1 MEPNEVLAHL
11 KKVPMFWDLEEEGE
25 QELLRLV
32 PHVEQHAYDVG
43 DVLLLEEET
52 PNKTIVIL
60 EGRVKVTHR
69 LPEQPLEVQDLGER
83 EAGVTMGRTSLE
95 VGTLERVT
103 VEAVVPTL
111 ALVLP
116 FRDLIRIY
124 QQSRY
129 LREHLVAPLKPNHLV
144 TTLQEIPLFGAL
156 SDRAGEL
163 ELYSIAQITHE
174 QVFGNGEWLFR
185 QGEISDRLFLILSGH
200 VQLNAV
206 DQEGIIRDLGT
217 LGPGDEAGETGL
229 LVGDFHD
236 VTAAADGYARVIYLL
251 RSEFTDLLAQRPYL
265 RRRLMVSEEVEK
277 RRNLRQF
284 DWIRDDEW
292 VIVVVQRHW
301 IRLLRQTG
309 VLGAILFIL
318 VPAIIALII
327 TGGPASLLI
336 AAILSL
342 PVLGLSLGI
351 IWHYINWRDDFF
363 VVTTQRVIHIERVG
377 PFSTQQEESAL
388 DNIEDLYE
396 IQPGFSANLL
406 GYGNLVLQTAGE
418 TVSIDMSYIPQPG
431 EMRRLISQQIE
442 RSKARNL
449 LRTRGQIR
457 DMLARRLVVGESP
470 PSSPQTVIQ
479 NRTESRTS
487 FLPAIL
493 LNSIWEYFFPASW
506 VETDGDTIIWRR
518 FWLPGLL
525 RYSAP
530 FLIFLVSTLGGIVV
544 LSSVWGAEN
553 FLIWMVGWLVLEA
566 VVFGVLLWFVEDW
579 RNDYFQLTS
588 SHIILVERRPL
599 LLQESRHE
607 ARLDRIQNLGFEV
620 PNIVA
625 RALDYGH
632 VQFETAGTQG
642 KFELKFVRRPEEV
655 QSTISNRQYA
665 YRQHQREIESNRRQ
679 QEMLTWFATYDDL
692 HRDMGRDIGADRGQ
706 DQT

>member
-11 KKVPMFWDLEEEGE
+11 KKVPMFWDLEEEGD

-32 PHVEQHAYDVG
+32 PHVEQHAYDIG
-43 DVLLLEEET
+43 DVLLREEEI
-52 PNKTIVIL
+52 PNKTVVIL

-69 LPEQPLEVQDLGER
+69 LPEQPLDVQDLGER
-83 EAGVTMGRTSLE
+83 VAGAVVGRTSLE
-95 VGTLERVT
+95 AGSFERVT
-103 VEAVVPTL
+103 VEALAPTL

-124 QQSRY
+124 QLSRH
-129 LREHLVAPLKPNHLV
+129 LREHLAAPLKPNHLV
-144 TTLQEIPLFGAL
+144 TTLQKIPLFGAL

-163 ELYSIAQITHE
+163 ELYSVAQITHE

-185 QGEISDRLFLILSGH
+185 QGEISDRLFLILSGRI
-200 VQLNAV
+200 QLSAV
-206 DQEGIIRDLGT
+206 DQEGIVRDLGT
-217 LGPGDEAGETGL
+217 LGPDDEAGETGL

-236 VTAAADGYARVIYLL
+236 VTAVADGYARVIYVL
-251 RSEFTDLLAQRPYL
+251 RAEFVDLLAQRPYL

-277 RRNLRQF
+277 RRNLQQF

-292 VIVVVQRHW
+292 VIAVVQRHW
-301 IRLLRQTG
+301 TRLLSQTG
-309 VLGAILFIL
+309 ALVAILFFLI
-318 VPAIIALII
+318 PAVIALII
-327 TGGPASLLI
+327 TGGPAGLVI

-342 PVLGLSLGI
+342 PILGLCLGI
-351 IWHYINWRDDFF
+351 IWQFVNWRDDFF

-396 IQPGFSANLL
+396 IQPGFAANLL

-418 TVSIDMSYIPQPG
+418 TVDIDMSYIPQPG

-442 RSKARNL
+442 RSKARNI

-457 DMLARRLVVGESP
+457 DMLARRLVVEESSP
-470 PSSPQTVIQ
+470 PSPEAATHDGSTAP
-479 NRTESRTS
+479 RTS

-493 LNSIWEYFFPASW
+493 VNSIWEYFFPASW
-506 VETDGDTIIWRR
+506 VATDGDTIIWRR

-530 FLIFLVSTLGGIVV
+530 FLIFLVSTIGGIVV
-544 LSSVWGAEN
+544 LSSAWGAEN
-553 FLIWMVGWLVLEA
+553 FLGWMVAWLVLEA

-579 RNDYFQLTS
+579 RNDYFQLTP

-607 ARLDRIQNLGFEV
+607 ARLDRIQNLAFEV
-620 PNIVA
+620 PNIFA
-625 RALDYGH
+625 RALKYGH

-692 HRDMGRDIGADRGQ
+692 HRDMGPERG
-706 DQT
+706 

>member
-1 MEPNEVLAHL
+1 
-11 KKVPMFWDLEEEGE
+11 MFWDLEEEGE

-32 PHVEQHAYDVG
+32 PHVEEHTYDIG
-43 DVLLLEEET
+43 QVLLYEEEI
-52 PNKTIVIL
+52 PDKTIVIL
-60 EGRVKVTHR
+60 EGLVQVTCR
-69 LPEQPLEVQDLGER
+69 SPEHSLDIQDMGKR
-83 EAGVTMGRTSLE
+83 AAGATLGRTSLE
-95 VGTLERVT
+95 VGSFERVS
-103 VEAVVPTL
+103 VEALAPTL

-129 LREHLVAPLKPNHLV
+129 LREHLAASLRPDRLV
-144 TTLQEIPLFGAL
+144 TTLKKIPLLGAL

-163 ELYSIAQITHE
+163 ELHSVAQITHE
-174 QVFGNGEWLFR
+174 QVFGNDEWLFR
-185 QGEISDRLFLILSGH
+185 QGEISDRLFLILGGR
-200 VQLNAV
+200 VQLSAV
-206 DQEGIIRDLGT
+206 DQEGVLRALGT
-217 LGPGDEAGETGL
+217 LGSGDEAGETGL
-229 LVGDFHD
+229 LVGDTHD
-236 VTAAADGYARVIYLL
+236 VTAVADGYARVIYLL

-277 RRNLRQF
+277 RLNLRQF

-292 VIVVVQRHW
+292 TIAVVQRHW
-301 IRLLRQTG
+301 TRLLRQTG
-309 VLGAILFIL
+309 ALLAILFFL
-318 VPAIIALII
+318 VPAIIALIV
-327 TGGPASLLI
+327 TSGLASFVI

-342 PVLGLSLGI
+342 PVLALILGI
-351 IWHYINWRDDFF
+351 VWQYINWRDDFF

-388 DNIEDLYE
+388 DDIQDLYE
-396 IQPGFSANLL
+396 VQSGFFANLV

-418 TVSIDMSYIPQPG
+418 TVDIDMSYIPQPD
-431 EMRRLISQQIE
+431 ELRQLISQQIE

-457 DMLARRLVVGESP
+457 DMLARRLAVGESP
-470 PSSPQTVIQ
+470 PLAPEAVIQ
-479 NRTESRTS
+479 GGTAPRTS

-493 LNSIWEYFFPASW
+493 LSSIWEYFFPASW

-518 FWLPGLL
+518 YWLPGLL

-530 FLIFLVSTLGGIVV
+530 FLIFLVITIGGIVV
-544 LSSVWGAEN
+544 LSSAWGAES
-553 FLIWMVGWLVLEA
+553 FLGWMSAWLVLEA
-566 VVFGVLLWFVEDW
+566 VAFGVLLWFVEDW

-588 SHIILVERRPL
+588 SHIIHVERRPL

-620 PNIVA
+620 PNIFA
-625 RALDYGH
+625 RAFKYGH

-655 QSTISNRQYA
+655 QSTISNHQYT
-665 YRQHQREIESNRRQ
+665 YRQHQRRIESNRRQ

-692 HRDMGRDIGADRGQ
+692 HRDMGM
-706 DQT
+706 

>member
-11 KKVPMFWDLEEEGE
+11 KQVPMFRDLQAEGE

-32 PHVEQHAYDVG
+32 PHVEQHAYDIG
-43 DVLLLEEET
+43 DVLLREEEI
-52 PNKTIVIL
+52 PNRTVMIL

-69 LPEQPLEVQDLGER
+69 LPEQPLDIQDLGER
-83 EAGVTMGRTSLE
+83 VAGATLGRTSLE
-95 VGTLERVT
+95 AGSFERVT
-103 VEAVVPTL
+103 VEALAPTL
-111 ALVLP
+111 TLVLP

-129 LREHLVAPLKPNHLV
+129 LREHLAAPLKPNHLI

-163 ELYSIAQITHE
+163 ELYSVAQITHE

-185 QGEISDRLFLILSGH
+185 QGEISDRLFLILGGRI
-200 VQLNAV
+200 QLSAV

-236 VTAAADGYARVIYLL
+236 VTAVADGYARAIYLL
-251 RSEFTDLLAQRPYL
+251 RSEFADLLAQRPYL
-265 RRRLMVSEEVEK
+265 RRRLRVSEKVEK

-284 DWIRDDEW
+284 EWIRDDEW
-292 VIVVVQRHW
+292 VIAVVQRHW
-301 IRLLRQTG
+301 TRLLSRTG
-309 VLGAILFIL
+309 VLVAILFFL
-318 VPAIIALII
+318 VPAIITLAI
-327 TGGPASLLI
+327 TGGPASLVI

-342 PVLGLSLGI
+342 PVLGLILGI

-418 TVSIDMSYIPQPG
+418 TVDIDMSYIPQPG
-431 EMRRLISQQIE
+431 EMRRLISQQTE

-457 DMLARRLVVGESP
+457 DMLARRLAVGESP
-470 PSSPQTVIQ
+470 PPRPEAVTHDGSAP
-479 NRTESRTS
+479 RTG

-493 LNSIWEYFFPASW
+493 VNSIWEYFFPASW
-506 VETDGDTIIWRR
+506 VATDGDTIIWRR

-530 FLIFLVSTLGGIVV
+530 FLIFLASTIGGIMV
-544 LSSVWGAEN
+544 LSSTWGAEN
-553 FLIWMVGWLVLEA
+553 FLGWMVAWLVLEA
-566 VVFGVLLWFVEDW
+566 AVFGVLLWFVEDW
-579 RNDYFQLTS
+579 RNDYFQLTP

-620 PNIVA
+620 PNIFA
-625 RALDYGH
+625 RALNYGH

-692 HRDMGRDIGADRGQ
+692 HRDMGRDIGPERG
-706 DQT
+706 

>member
-1 MEPNEVLAHL
+1 MEPNEVLAYL
-11 KKVPMFWDLEEEGE
+11 EKVPMFWDLEEEGE

-43 DVLLLEEET
+43 DVLLREEEV
-52 PNKTIVIL
+52 PNKTVVIL

-69 LPEQPLEVQDLGER
+69 LPEQPLDVQDLGER
-83 EAGVTMGRTSLE
+83 VAGTTLGRTNLE

-103 VEAVVPTL
+103 VEAVAPTV

-129 LREHLVAPLKPNHLV
+129 LREHLAAPLRPNHLV
-144 TTLQEIPLFGAL
+144 NTLRKIPLFSAL

-163 ELYSIAQITHE
+163 ELYGISQITHE
-174 QVFGNGEWLFR
+174 QLFGNGEWLFR

-200 VQLNAV
+200 VLLSAV
-206 DQEGIIRDLGT
+206 DQEGITRDLST

-229 LVGDFHD
+229 LVGGFHD
-236 VTAAADGYARVIYLL
+236 VTAVADGYARVVYLL
-251 RSEFTDLLAQRPYL
+251 RSEFADLLAQRPYL
-265 RRRLMVSEEVEK
+265 RRRLMVSEEIEK

-292 VIVVVQRHW
+292 AIAVVQRHW
-301 IRLLRQTG
+301 TRLLRRAGTL
-309 VLGAILFIL
+309 VAILFFL
-318 VPAIIALII
+318 LPAITTLII
-327 TGGPASLLI
+327 TGRPASLLI

-351 IWHYINWRDDFF
+351 VWHYINWRDDFF

-388 DNIEDLYE
+388 DNIQDLYE

-418 TVSIDMSYIPQPG
+418 TVNIDMNY
-431 EMRRLISQQIE
+431 ISQPNELRRVISRQIE

-457 DMLARRLVVGESP
+457 DMLARRLAVGESP
-470 PSSPQTVIQ
+470 PPPEAVIQ
-479 NRTESRTS
+479 NHTESRTS

-506 VETDGDTIIWRR
+506 VESDGDTIIWRR
-518 FWLPGLL
+518 FWFPGLL
-525 RYSAP
+525 RNSAP
-530 FLIFLVSTLGGIVV
+530 FLIFLASTISGIVM
-544 LSSVWGAEN
+544 LSSAWGAEN
-553 FLIWMVGWLVLEA
+553 FLVWMVAWLVLEA

-579 RNDYFQLTS
+579 RNDYFQLTP

-599 LLQESRHE
+599 LLQVSRHE

-625 RALDYGH
+625 RALNYGH

-655 QSTISNRQYA
+655 QSTISNRQHA

-692 HRDMGRDIGADRGQ
+692 HRDTGRDIGAERGQ
-706 DQT
+706 DRT

>member
-32 PHVEQHAYDVG
+32 PHVEQHAYDIG
-43 DVLLLEEET
+43 DVLLREEEV
-52 PNKTIVIL
+52 PSKTVVIL
-60 EGRVKVTHR
+60 EGRVQITR
-69 LPEQPLEVQDLGER
+69 RIPGQPLEIEDIGER
-83 EAGVTMGRTSLE
+83 AAGATIGRTSLE
-95 VGTLERVT
+95 VGSFERVT
-103 VEAVVPTL
+103 VEAVAPTL

-129 LREHLVAPLKPNHLV
+129 LREHLAASLKPDHLV
-144 TTLQEIPLFGAL
+144 TTLQKIPLFDAL

-163 ELYSIAQITHE
+163 ELYSVAQITHE

-185 QGEISDRLFLILSGH
+185 QGEISDRLFLVLGGH
-200 VQLNAV
+200 VQLSAV
-206 DQEGIIRDLGT
+206 DQEGVLRDLGT

-229 LVGDFHD
+229 LVGDTHD
-236 VTAAADGYARVIYLL
+236 VTAVADGYARVIYLL
-251 RSEFTDLLAQRPYL
+251 HSEFADLLAQRPYL

-277 RRNLRQF
+277 RRNLRHF

-292 VIVVVQRHW
+292 VIAVVQRHW
-301 IRLLRQTG
+301 NRLFRQTG
-309 VLGAILFIL
+309 ALFAILLFLI
-318 VPAIIALII
+318 PAIIALIV
-327 TGGPASLLI
+327 TGGLASLVI

-342 PVLGLSLGI
+342 PVLGFSLGI
-351 IWHYINWRDDFF
+351 IWQYINWRDDFF

-377 PFSTQQEESAL
+377 PFSTQQEESSL

-418 TVSIDMSYIPQPG
+418 TVDIDMSYIPQPD

-442 RSKARNL
+442 RSKARNV

-457 DMLARRLVVGESP
+457 DMLARRLASGESP
-470 PSSPQTVIQ
+470 PPSPEAVPRD
-479 NRTESRTS
+479 RTEPRTS

-493 LNSIWEYFFPASW
+493 LNSMWEYFFPASW

-530 FLIFLVSTLGGIVV
+530 FSIFLVSTIGGIVV
-544 LSSVWGAEN
+544 LSSAWGAEN
-553 FLIWMVGWLVLEA
+553 FLVWMVAWLVLEA

-579 RNDYFQLTS
+579 RNDYFQLTP

-607 ARLDRIQNLGFEV
+607 ARLDRIQNLSFEV
-620 PNIVA
+620 PNIFA
-625 RALDYGH
+625 RALNYGH

-692 HRDMGRDIGADRGQ
+692 HRDMG
-706 DQT
+706 T

>member
-1 MEPNEVLAHL
+1 MEPNEVLTHL

-43 DVLLLEEET
+43 DILLREEEI
-52 PNKTIVIL
+52 PDKTVVIL
-60 EGRVKVTHR
+60 EGRVQVTCQAPDH
-69 LPEQPLEVQDLGER
+69 PFGIQDMGER
-83 EAGVTMGRTSLE
+83 TAGSTLGRTSLE
-95 VGTLERVT
+95 VGDFERVT
-103 VEAVVPTL
+103 VEALAPTL

-129 LREHLVAPLKPNHLV
+129 LREHLAASLKPDHLV
-144 TTLQEIPLFGAL
+144 TTLQKIPLFGAL

-174 QVFGNGEWLFR
+174 QLFGNGEWLFR
-185 QGEISDRLFLILSGH
+185 QGEISDRLFLILGGH
-200 VQLNAV
+200 IRLSAV
-206 DQEGIIRDLGT
+206 DQEGVLRDLGT

-229 LVGDFHD
+229 LVGDTHD
-236 VTAAADGYARVIYLL
+236 VTAVADGYARVRVIYLL
-251 RSEFTDLLAQRPYL
+251 RSEFADLLTQRPYL
-265 RRRLMVSEEVEK
+265 RRRLMVSAEVEK
-277 RRNLRQF
+277 RRNLPQF

-292 VIVVVQRHW
+292 TITVVQRHW
-301 IRLLRQTG
+301 TRLLRQTG
-309 VLGAILFIL
+309 ALFAILFFL
-318 VPAIIALII
+318 VPAIIALVI
-327 TGGPASLLI
+327 TSGLASLVI

-342 PVLGLSLGI
+342 PVLGLILGI
-351 IWHYINWRDDFF
+351 AWQFINWRDDYF

-396 IQPGFSANLL
+396 VQPGFSANLL
-406 GYGNLVLQTAGE
+406 DYGNLVLQTAGE
-418 TVSIDMSYIPQPG
+418 TVDIDMSYIPQPD
-431 EMRRLISQQIE
+431 EVRRLISQQIE
-442 RSKARNL
+442 RSKARDV

-457 DMLARRLVVGESP
+457 DMLARRLVDGESP
-470 PSSPQTVIQ
+470 PSPPEAVIQ
-479 NRTESRTS
+479 DGTAPRTS

-493 LNSIWEYFFPASW
+493 VSSIWEYFFPPSW
-506 VETDGDTIIWRR
+506 VETDGDTVIWRR
-518 FWLPGLL
+518 YWLPGLFH
-525 RYSAP
+525 YSAP
-530 FLIFLVSTLGGIVV
+530 FLIFLLSTVGGIVV
-544 LSSVWGAEN
+544 LSSVWGAES
-553 FLIWMVGWLVLEA
+553 FLGWMVAWLVIEA
-566 VVFGVLLWFVEDW
+566 VAFGGLLWFVEDW

-620 PNIVA
+620 PNIFA
-625 RALDYGH
+625 RLLKYGH

-655 QSTISNRQYA
+655 QSTISNHQYT
-665 YRQHQREIESNRRQ
+665 YRQRQRKIESNRRQ

-692 HRDMGRDIGADRGQ
+692 HRDMGM
-706 DQT
+706 

>member
-11 KKVPMFWDLEEEGE
+11 KKVPMFWDLEEEGDR
-25 QELLRLV
+25 ELLRLV
-32 PHVEQHAYDVG
+32 PHVEQHAYDIG
-43 DVLLLEEET
+43 DVLLREEEI
-52 PNKTIVIL
+52 PNKTVVIL
-60 EGRVKVTHR
+60 EGRVKVTRR
-69 LPEQPLEVQDLGER
+69 LPEQPLDVQDLGER
-83 EAGVTMGRTSLE
+83 VAGAAVGRTSLE
-95 VGTLERVT
+95 AGSFERVT
-103 VEAVVPTL
+103 VEALAPTL

-124 QQSRY
+124 QLSRH
-129 LREHLVAPLKPNHLV
+129 LREHLAAPLKPNHLV
-144 TTLQEIPLFGAL
+144 TTLQKIPLFGAL

-163 ELYSIAQITHE
+163 ELYSVAQITHE

-185 QGEISDRLFLILSGH
+185 QGEISDRLFLILSGRI
-200 VQLNAV
+200 QLSAV
-206 DQEGIIRDLGT
+206 DQEGIVRDLGT

-236 VTAAADGYARVIYLL
+236 VTAVADGYARVIYVL
-251 RSEFTDLLAQRPYL
+251 RAEFVDLLAQRPYL
-265 RRRLMVSEEVEK
+265 RRRVMVSEEVEK

-292 VIVVVQRHW
+292 VIAVVQRHW
-301 IRLLRQTG
+301 ARLLSQTG
-309 VLGAILFIL
+309 ALVAILFFLI
-318 VPAIIALII
+318 PAIIALII
-327 TGGPASLLI
+327 TGGPAGLVI

-342 PVLGLSLGI
+342 PILGLCLGI
-351 IWHYINWRDDFF
+351 IWQFVNWRDDFF

-396 IQPGFSANLL
+396 IQPGFAANLL

-418 TVSIDMSYIPQPG
+418 TVDIDMSYIPQPG

-442 RSKARNL
+442 RSKARNI

-457 DMLARRLVVGESP
+457 DMLARRLVVGESSP
-470 PSSPQTVIQ
+470 PSPEAVTHDGSTAP
-479 NRTESRTS
+479 RTS

-493 LNSIWEYFFPASW
+493 VNSIWEYFFPASW
-506 VETDGDTIIWRR
+506 VATDGDTIIWRR

-530 FLIFLVSTLGGIVV
+530 FLIFLVSTIGGIVV
-544 LSSVWGAEN
+544 LSSAWGAEN
-553 FLIWMVGWLVLEA
+553 FLGWMVAWLVLEA

-579 RNDYFQLTS
+579 RNDYFQLTP

-607 ARLDRIQNLGFEV
+607 ARLDRIQNLAFEV
-620 PNIVA
+620 PNILA
-625 RALDYGH
+625 RALNYGH

-665 YRQHQREIESNRRQ
+665 YRQHQQEIESNRRQ

-692 HRDMGRDIGADRGQ
+692 HRDMGPERG
-706 DQT
+706 

>member
-1 MEPNEVLAHL
+1 
-11 KKVPMFWDLEEEGE
+11 MFWDLEEEGE

-32 PHVEQHAYDVG
+32 PHVEQHAYDIG
-43 DVLLLEEET
+43 DVLLREEEI
-52 PNKTIVIL
+52 PNKTVVIL
-60 EGRVKVTHR
+60 EGRVRVTHR
-69 LPEQPLEVQDLGER
+69 LPEQPLDLQDLGER
-83 EAGVTMGRTSLE
+83 VAGAAVGRTSLE
-95 VGTLERVT
+95 AGAIELVT
-103 VEAVVPTL
+103 VEALAPTL

-129 LREHLVAPLKPNHLV
+129 LREHLATPLKPNHLV
-144 TTLQEIPLFGAL
+144 ATLQKIPLFGAL

-163 ELYSIAQITHE
+163 ELYSVAQITHE

-185 QGEISDRLFLILSGH
+185 QGEISDRLVLILSGRI
-200 VQLNAV
+200 QLSAV
-206 DQEGIIRDLGT
+206 DQEGVVRDLGT

-236 VTAAADGYARVIYLL
+236 VTAVADGYARVVYLL
-251 RSEFTDLLAQRPYL
+251 RSEFADLLAQRPYL

-292 VIVVVQRHW
+292 VIAVVQRHW
-301 IRLLRQTG
+301 TRLLSQTG
-309 VLGAILFIL
+309 ALVAILFFL
-318 VPAIIALII
+318 LPAVMILII
-327 TGGPASLLI
+327 TGGPAGLVI

-342 PVLGLSLGI
+342 PILGLCLGM
-351 IWHYINWRDDFF
+351 IWQYINWRDDFF

-388 DNIEDLYE
+388 ENIEDLYE
-396 IQPGFSANLL
+396 IQPGFAANLL

-418 TVSIDMSYIPQPG
+418 TVAIDMSYIPHPG

-442 RSKARNL
+442 RSKARNV

-457 DMLARRLVVGESP
+457 DMLARRLVVGES
-470 PSSPQTVIQ
+470 SPHSPEAATHDGS
-479 NRTESRTS
+479 TAPRTS

-493 LNSIWEYFFPASW
+493 VNSIWEYFFPASW
-506 VETDGDTIIWRR
+506 VATDGDTIIWRR

-530 FLIFLVSTLGGIVV
+530 FLIFLVSTIGGIVV
-544 LSSVWGAEN
+544 LGSAWGAEN
-553 FLIWMVGWLVLEA
+553 FLGWMVAWLVLEA

-579 RNDYFQLTS
+579 RNDYFQLTP

-607 ARLDRIQNLGFEV
+607 ARLDRIQNLAFEV
-620 PNIVA
+620 PSIFA
-625 RALDYGH
+625 RALNYGH

-655 QSTISNRQYA
+655 QSTISNRQHA

-692 HRDMGRDIGADRGQ
+692 HRDIGPDGG
-706 DQT
+706 